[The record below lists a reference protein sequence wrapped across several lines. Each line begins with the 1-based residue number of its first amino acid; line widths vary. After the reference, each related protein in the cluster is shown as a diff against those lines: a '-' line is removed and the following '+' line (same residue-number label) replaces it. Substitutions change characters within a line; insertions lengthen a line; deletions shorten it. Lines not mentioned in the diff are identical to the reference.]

1 MRPAHV
7 PRLAEPPREADVA
20 VIGAGAAGI
29 GAARRLLALGLTVA
43 VVEARDRVGGRA
55 VTVPLHGHPVDLGA
69 HWLHAGP
76 INPLVAA
83 RPGDGASPCAGR
95 RRRATSSSRGR
106 PAGRAKPRGLDG
118 AFDLSDRAMAAA
130 ARRRAGPAD
139 GAGAAARAGA
149 VGPPGRRRAR
159 TRLGP
164 APRRGEPARLSRA
177 WNTPTTRFIA
187 GGLGAYLSRLAD
199 GLPIRLAAPAR
210 AIDWSGP
217 GIRVETAAGT
227 LKARAL
233 VLAMPIAVLQ
243 AGAIRFT
250 PALPNAVAE
259 AMHGFTQGVYEH
271 IVLHWPHSP
280 FRGADRLASL
290 SGTRRSPPGL
300 MTCLDGTPF
309 HLFELDRPSA
319 AALDGR
325 DRDAPARFAR
335 AVLAEH
341 FGPRAL
347 AGLSVPAATAW
358 RNDPFARASW
368 AVVPPGK
375 VAIRAVLKAPLADRL
390 WFAGEALAKVQW
402 GTAGGAFA
410 EGERAAEEIA
420 ARLKR
425 QGRTER
431 G

>member
-1 MRPAHV
+1 
-7 PRLAEPPREADVA
+7 
-20 VIGAGAAGI
+20 
-29 GAARRLLALGLTVA
+29 
-43 VVEARDRVGGRA
+43 
-55 VTVPLHGHPVDLGA
+55 
-69 HWLHAGP
+69 
-76 INPLVAA
+76 
-83 RPGDGASPCAGR
+83 
-95 RRRATSSSRGR
+95 
-106 PAGRAKPRGLDG
+106 
-118 AFDLSDRAMAAA
+118 
-130 ARRRAGPAD
+130 
-139 GAGAAARAGA
+139 
-149 VGPPGRRRAR
+149 
-159 TRLGP
+159 
-164 APRRGEPARLSRA
+164 
-177 WNTPTTRFIA
+177 
-187 GGLGAYLSRLAD
+187 
-199 GLPIRLAAPAR
+199 
-210 AIDWSGP
+210 
-217 GIRVETAAGT
+217 
-227 LKARAL
+227 
-233 VLAMPIAVLQ
+233 MPIAVLQ

-259 AMHGFTQGVYEH
+259 AVHGFTQGVYEH

-319 AALDGR
+319 VALDGR

-375 VAIRAVLKAPLADRL
+375 VAIRAVLKAPRPTAS
-390 WFAGEALAKVQW
+390 GSPAKPWPRSNRVPP
-402 GTAGGAFA
+402 
-410 EGERAAEEIA
+410 AAPS
-420 ARLKR
+420 RR
-425 QGRTER
+425 GSGRRRRSRR